1 MRSSMSDETMVGI
14 ATARPRFRA
23 QSPSSRRRT
32 VFPDPLWPKR
42 RLARSRLPG
51 FVSRPSRRAVSIWS
65 RPTSWLGRLP
75 KEGENTESLMTR
87 VVSFPFFPKFSFL
100 FYSSLTWHSVAR
112 ESIRLKERCPRV
124 RKRCPRVR
132 ELGRCMLRR
141 VSASTYSWSTLPC
154 AVSALLVQASSA
166 PRAHHWW
173 LSHSYHLL

>member
-1 MRSSMSDETMVGI
+1 MPDETMVGV

-23 QSPSSRRRT
+23 QLPSSRRRT
-32 VFPDPLWPKR
+32 VFPDPLWPR
-42 RLARSRLPG
+42 MRLARSRLPG

-75 KEGENTESLMTR
+75 KEGENTVSLMTR
-87 VVSFPFFPKFSFL
+87 VVSFL
-100 FYSSLTWHSVAR
+100 FYSILSWHSVAR

-132 ELGRCMLRR
+132 ELGRRMLRR

-154 AVSALLVQASSA
+154 AVSALLAQASSA

-173 LSHSYHLL
+173 LSHSYHSL